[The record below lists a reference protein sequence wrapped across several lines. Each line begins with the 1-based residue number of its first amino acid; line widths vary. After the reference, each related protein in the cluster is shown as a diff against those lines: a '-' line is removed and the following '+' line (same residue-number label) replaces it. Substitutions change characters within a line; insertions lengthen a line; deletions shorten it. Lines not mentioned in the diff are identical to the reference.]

1 MNTKSI
7 ISILAVI
14 ANVFLAIGKITI
26 GFFSK
31 SSSILADG
39 INSATDVVAST
50 ISYIGIIASEKPAD
64 KEHPYGHGKAEV
76 ISGFIITIIIFVSG
90 IIIIYDAIKGFFIQK
105 ELTINYLAFG
115 IMAFSA
121 LTNLIMSQLKIHY
134 GKKHNSYS
142 LISDGL
148 HSRIDL
154 LVSLGILISLFFVEY
169 YQNIDS
175 IIALIVGIYILKE
188 SLSLGKQT
196 TDALLGTH
204 AEEIEI
210 EIKKQLKKQN
220 INIIGIK
227 TQRLGENVFA
237 EISIK
242 LPSKLKVEEAS
253 TLTKKIENQ
262 LISKIQHLS
271 FVTIQ
276 IESHNIGLGNYKT
289 LLGHQREFK
298 HKKQTQERKGEG
310 PGGYCICPKGD
321 YKIKHKKGTPC
332 SELKCPNHKINL
344 IREQK

>member
-1 MNTKSI
+1 MNTKSL

-14 ANVFLAIGKITI
+14 ANLFLAIGKVIV
-26 GFFSK
+26 GFISK

-50 ISYIGIIASEKPAD
+50 IGYIGIRAAEKPAD

-76 ISGFIITIIIFVSG
+76 ISGFIITIIIFISG
-90 IIIIYDAIKGFFIQK
+90 VIIIYDAITGFLNPEPLK
-105 ELTINYLAFG
+105 INYLAFG
-115 IMAFSA
+115 VMSISA
-121 LTNLIMSQLKIHY
+121 LTNLIMSQIKIHY

-154 LVSLGILISLFFVEY
+154 LVSLGILISLFFIRY

-175 IIALIVGIYILKE
+175 IIALLVGAYIIKE
-188 SLSLGKQT
+188 SLTLGKQT

-204 AEEIEI
+204 AEEVEKEI
-210 EIKKQLKKQN
+210 RKILKKQKIKTN
-220 INIIGIK
+220 AIK

-237 EISIK
+237 EISIT

-253 TLTKKIENQ
+253 TLTKKLEKQ
-262 LISKIQHLS
+262 LISKIKQLN

-276 IESHNIGLGNYKT
+276 IDSHDIGLGHYKT
-289 LLGHQREFK
+289 LLGHNREFK
-298 HKKQTQERKGEG
+298 HKKQNQQRQGEG

-321 YKIKHKKGTPC
+321 YKVKHKRGQPC
-332 SELKCPNHKINL
+332 SKLKCPKHKINL
-344 IREQK
+344 IRKEK